1 MDVVAPFQLL
11 QKKLEAWLGTIISM
25 LPNLVLAVLVF
36 IFFMAASR
44 IIKKVAMNLLDRF
57 SSSGAINRLIAS
69 LLSITT
75 LIIGFFVILGILQL
89 NKTVTSL
96 LAGAGI
102 IGLALSF
109 AFQDIAQNFI
119 SGVLIAIRKPF
130 DVGDII
136 KTNDYMGMVD
146 KITLR
151 STDILTFDGQF
162 VLIPNKEVFQN
173 PIINYSETGLRRI
186 DLSVGISYGDDLEK
200 VKRITLEAVR
210 KVANLETNRA
220 VDFYYEEFGNS
231 SINYVVRFWIR
242 FKKQTDYLQARSDA
256 IMNIKAAYNANNI
269 TIPFPIRTLDFGI
282 KGGEKLTEMY
292 PVVTSADKGGND
304 KSEEQSS

>member
-304 KSEEQSS
+304 KSGEQPS